1 MFIKIIGLSLI
12 IFFIIKN
19 YKKQENNYEKNDND
33 NEKNDDKKN
42 NNKRKKVSFNDEVTI
57 YKIPNLTN
65 YTSKDNLW
73 YNASDYNNFVRNS
86 LY

>member
-19 YKKQENNYEKNDND
+19 YKKQENNDEKND

-86 LY
+86 QY